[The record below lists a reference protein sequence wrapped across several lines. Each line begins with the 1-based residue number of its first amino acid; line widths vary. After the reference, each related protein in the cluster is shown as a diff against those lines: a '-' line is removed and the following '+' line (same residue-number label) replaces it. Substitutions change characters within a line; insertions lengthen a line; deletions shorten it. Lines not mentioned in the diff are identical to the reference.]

1 MTRKLDRD
9 GWPWTLDLIDHV
21 TRLSKA
27 QQEAI
32 RTMLAATGTVAI
44 PERTLRPIVQAGI
57 RLGRNADGATIWKSP
72 ENLKA
77 ARFAADTGLV
87 WEV

>member
-1 MTRKLDRD
+1 MTRK
-9 GWPWTLDLIDHV
+9 

-72 ENLKA
+72 ENLKV

-87 WEV
+87 WAWTMGRNAADTGLV